1 MAATMND
8 RSDKVLSSP
17 DKEKSVSDTVFH
29 KDLAHEAFPR
39 HRYGGAKGAIYACFR
54 YVAPKVNKP
63 FTERRA
69 RSILE
74 GTARRID
81 AEESA
86 VLRRAALEEAR
97 REQAELRDRLARL
110 DTALAAIDQDF
121 HGPQMA
127 AYREATSGLGRVD
140 LPRDNG
146 E

>member
-1 MAATMND
+1 MDQTMQR
-8 RSDKVLSSP
+8 RSAKVLSRP
-17 DKEKSVSDTVFH
+17 DKETSVSDTVYH
-29 KDLAHEAFPR
+29 RGLVQEAFPR
-39 HRYGGAKGAIYACFR
+39 QRYGGAKGAIYAFFR
-54 YVAPKVNKP
+54 YASPKVNKP

-69 RSILE
+69 RSIWE

-86 VLRRAALEEAR
+86 VLRRAAIEEAR
-97 REQAELRDRLARL
+97 REQAELRQRLARL
-110 DTALAAIDQDF
+110 DTALASIDPDF

-140 LPRDNG
+140 LPRTGG